1 MRERNRPGRPLEVPP
16 HLQCARRARRQRA
29 IACSTERWQ
38 FVELVHPRYV
48 SGARARD
55 CALTPPR
62 HVPRPP
68 TRWRRLIRG
77 RLSPRTHPLPLV
89 GGMGTSSP
97 ADVVGEVSGSGD
109 SPPRR
114 QRTSRPNSCS
124 PSPPLTSHH
133 PTSRSRL
140 RRYLSPLPH
149 RHLTSAWWRTRSCSL
164 PCHVPQSG
172 RASPHPRTPPFPSAP
187 PNPTARPLF

>member
-48 SGARARD
+48 SGARARN

-124 PSPPLTSHH
+124 PSPPPHLPPPHVPLAPPQISLPPATPPPDERVVEDEELFSAVSRAAERARQPPPTH
-133 PTSRSRL
+133 PSF
-140 RRYLSPLPH
+140 PLP
-149 RHLTSAWWRTRSCSL
+149 
-164 PCHVPQSG
+164 
-172 RASPHPRTPPFPSAP
+172 P